1 MLNSLEENKRVAAYK
16 TLGQKGR
23 TQHEEKRVIVGYNY
37 KSNNPTKKGK
47 RK

>member
-1 MLNSLEENKRVAAYK
+1 MVNSPAENKRVAAYK
-16 TLGQKGR
+16 ILGQQGR